1 MPRFRRSAFFR
12 FAVLLPLLVSGMA
25 ALLFVPI
32 YREAVQHIR
41 TEVLTA
47 IDRESWDL
55 EVEFHE
61 GGVQGLIAAIDK
73 RTERELDPRAVY
85 LLLDARDQILAGN
98 LTTWPPQVAKNSR
111 AWVEFPEHGD
121 SIEGQV
127 LPLFGS
133 RTLLIARRTPL
144 LDFEKHLSVQFA
156 WAALAV
162 FVISAIAATWFT
174 VRVRRRLRGLA
185 DAAEDIR
192 AGDLGRRLSLS
203 RRGDE
208 IDALADRFNRTFADL
223 ERLVDGVRQVSN
235 HIAHDLRRP
244 LTHARQHLEVLAHT
258 SGLDAHA
265 REAIESSLSEVDNL
279 LGTFAALLRLARL
292 QAGGF
297 ERGDEPLDLALIVH
311 DAVELFAP
319 VAAESAR
326 QIRLNVSSC
335 PLRGDRHLLFQAIQN
350 LIENALGHGG
360 GDIEIRLDEHA
371 ILEVRD
377 HGSGVPEDSLSRLSE
392 RFFRVDQAR
401 TTPGIGIGL
410 ALVRAIA
417 ELHGGEV
424 RFANAH
430 PGLRVRVRFA
440 T

>member
-12 FAVLLPLLVSGMA
+12 FAVLLPLLVSALA

-32 YREAVQHIR
+32 YQEAVQHIR

-61 GGVQGLIAAIDK
+61 GGVEALIAAIHK

-85 LLLDARDQILAGN
+85 LLLDERGEILAGN
-98 LTTWPPQVAKNSR
+98 LERWPLEVSKSSR
-111 AWVEFPEHGD
+111 EWVEFPESGG

-127 LPLFGS
+127 LPLFGE
-133 RTLLIARRTPL
+133 RTLMVARRTPL
-144 LDFEKHLSVQFA
+144 VDFERHLSVQFA
-156 WAALAV
+156 WAAVAV
-162 FVISAIAATWFT
+162 LVFSAMAATWFT
-174 VRVRRRLRGLA
+174 MRVRHRLRGLA

-265 REAIESSLSEVDNL
+265 REAIENSLAEVDNL
-279 LGTFAALLRLARL
+279 LGTFGALLRLARL
-292 QAGGF
+292 TAGGF
-297 ERGDEPLDLALIVH
+297 ERGDEPLDLAVVVA

-319 VAAESAR
+319 VAAETHR
-326 QIRLNVSSC
+326 QIHLEVTTC
-335 PLRGDRHLLFQAIQN
+335 ELRGDRHLLFQAVQN
-350 LIENALGHGG
+350 LIENALGHGA
-360 GDIEIRLDEHA
+360 GDIDIKLDGHG

-377 HGSGVPEDSLSRLSE
+377 HGSGVPEEALARLSE
-392 RFFRVDQAR
+392 RFFRVDSAR

>member
-1 MPRFRRSAFFR
+1 M
-12 FAVLLPLLVSGMA
+12 
-25 ALLFVPI
+25 PI
-32 YREAVQHIR
+32 YREAVGYIR
-41 TEVLTA
+41 TEVISA

-61 GGVQGLIAAIDK
+61 GGVEALTAAIAE

-85 LLLDARDQILAGN
+85 LLVDANGKQLAGN
-98 LTTWPPQVAKNSR
+98 LQRWPSQVPLGSR
-111 AWVEFPEHGD
+111 EWVEFTD
-121 SIEGQV
+121 SDGEAIEGQL
-127 LPLFGS
+127 LPVFGN
-133 RTLLIARRTPL
+133 RTLLVARRTPL
-144 LDFEKHLSVQFA
+144 AHFEKHLFEQFA

-162 FVISAIAATWFT
+162 FVISALSASWFT
-174 VRVRRRLRGLA
+174 RRVRNRLRGLA

-192 AGDLGRRLSLS
+192 AGDLGRRLSLTT
-203 RRGDE
+203 RGDE

-244 LTHARQHLEVLAHT
+244 LQHARQHLEILAHT
-258 SGLDAHA
+258 PALDAHA
-265 REAIESSLSEVDNL
+265 RLAIESSLSEVDNL

-297 ERGDEPLDLALIVH
+297 ERGDEALDLAVVVH

-319 VAAESAR
+319 VAAEASRELRAA
-326 QIRLNVSSC
+326 IEPC
-335 PLRGDRHLLFQAIQN
+335 ELRGDRHLLFQAVQN
-350 LIENALGHGG
+350 LIENALAHGG
-360 GDIEIRLDEHA
+360 GVVDVTLHANGVLD
-371 ILEVRD
+371 VRD
-377 HGSGVPEDSLSRLSE
+377 HGQGVPEEALSRLSE
-392 RFFRVDQAR
+392 RFYRVDHAR
-401 TTPGIGIGL
+401 TSPGIGIGL

-430 PGLRVRVRFA
+430 PGLQVRVRFA
-440 T
+440 AR